1 MPKNYEDM
9 NNEEQESKNILNDP
23 GTPYMRTFSSQ
34 EEAERFNMIENLE
47 KTDME
52 KFQLYCRM
60 MRIGKMLAS
69 AKIVK

>member
-1 MPKNYEDM
+1 MKRQ
-9 NNEEQESKNILNDP
+9 EENKKDSIVEESK
-23 GTPYMRTFSSQ
+23 TPYMRTFSSQ

-52 KFQLYCRM
+52 KFRLFCRM
-60 MRIGKMLAS
+60 MRIGKMLSS

>member
-1 MPKNYEDM
+1 MKQDE
-9 NNEEQESKNILNDP
+9 ESKKFSIVEEP
-23 GTPYMRTFSSQ
+23 VSPYMKVFSSQ
-34 EEAERFNMIENLE
+34 EEAEKFNMIENLQ

-52 KFQLYCRM
+52 KFQLFCRM